1 MTISGITGA
10 TNPFSSIDPAET
22 VGSGGGS
29 LAVMVLNQEA
39 GRRQSDREA
48 LTAAREDFEVALD
61 DEVESMHEAADLAFW
76 GAVTQGALSVAS
88 GALTVHG
95 AFASNARIEAALVTK
110 DEALIAA
117 ATAPT
122 TTEALGRSLG
132 QLSEP
137 AGVLASRSNGQHAQ
151 ADAKQAAG
159 EGEQAR
165 WRMDDMKDALERSEQ
180 RTERTSEWLESL
192 VDKRAG
198 TMGVVIG
205 NIA

>member
-88 GALTVHG
+88 GALTAQG

-110 DEALIAA
+110 DWTALATIWTAIAESSSPA
-117 ATAPT
+117 MRVASTVPDSPSTRRT
-122 TTEALGRSLG
+122 TVANR
-132 QLSEP
+132 
-137 AGVLASRSNGQHAQ
+137 R
-151 ADAKQAAG
+151 
-159 EGEQAR
+159 
-165 WRMDDMKDALERSEQ
+165 
-180 RTERTSEWLESL
+180 
-192 VDKRAG
+192 KR
-198 TMGVVIG
+198 
-205 NIA
+205 